1 VSIHSNPEIERIVD
15 TATTIA
21 KDYNHQY
28 VTLEHL
34 LIALVEYPE
43 FNKTLVTFGVEIEEL
58 LRDLYDYIGKQEY
71 LVTIVPP
78 PESIDQTEA
87 SQRTEDKNSIDS
99 KKDKK
104 SNSKELA
111 KSSMIPQRTHSLER
125 VFNRA
130 FTQVLFSAREQM
142 ETIDLYLSISQETN
156 SHAAYFLLKWGINR
170 RQLVEYYTKVHGIT
184 KKSKEVKSNYSNKIL
199 EEFCTNLN
207 TQVTEG
213 KIDPVIGRATEL
225 EEIAQVLARRQKSN
239 VLMIGDPGVG
249 KTAIAEGLAHKI
261 VDGDVPKYLI
271 PYTVYNLEIGSLL
284 AGSKYRG
291 EFEEKLKDVLAALNQ
306 KGNTILFIDEAHQ
319 MQGAGSGGSSSVDF
333 ANMLKPALAKG
344 NIKVI
349 ASTTFEEYT
358 QSFEKDRAL
367 MRRFYKL
374 NIDEPT
380 ADISKDILRGLRTHF
395 EKFHNG
401 KISDE
406 AIDSSVDLSVRYQP
420 DRKLPDK
427 AIDLIDMSC
436 ARLKIAKEKF
446 TVEKTDIVDTISKA
460 TKIPRENL
468 LTEKA
473 NKSLTNLDATI
484 KDNLYGQDSAVEQV
498 LEKIY
503 VAKAGMKA
511 HDKPVGNF
519 LFLGPTGTGKTE
531 FCKLLSDAL
540 SMKLLRFDMSEY
552 QEKHAMAKLI
562 GAPPGYVGYE
572 DGNLGGGLLISEVER
587 NPHSIILLDEI
598 EKAHPDI
605 SNLLLQIM
613 DEGSVTGS
621 NGKKADCRNAILI
634 LTSNLGSA
642 DGEANA
648 IGFGRDLKKTGTD
661 DEAAKKFFKPEFRNR
676 LDAVVKFA
684 KLEKISMKKIV
695 VKFLQELNVLLQ
707 EKEIRIRPS
716 ESIVDHLTD
725 IGFDPTMGARPLSRK
740 INELIK
746 VPLSKKIL
754 FEAIEPGSIV
764 SIEWKDEE
772 IKFTVQPP
780 ELNNLLEDKTVDK
793 DGFIVL

>member
-1 VSIHSNPEIERIVD
+1 MRSNPEIEQIIN
-15 TATTIA
+15 TACQLA
-21 KDYNHQY
+21 KDYKHEY

-34 LIALVEYPE
+34 LISLIEFPS
-43 FNKTLVTFGVEIEEL
+43 FNKLLVNYGVEVDML
-58 LRDLYDYIGKQEY
+58 LRDLYDYIGRQDHLINANDEEKQ
-71 LVTIVPP
+71 
-78 PESIDQTEA
+78 
-87 SQRTEDKNSIDS
+87 
-99 KKDKK
+99 
-104 SNSKELA
+104 
-111 KSSMIPQRTHSLER
+111 PQRTHSLER

-130 FTQVLFSAREQM
+130 FTQVLFGAREEM
-142 ETIDLYLSISQETN
+142 LPIDLFLSISQEPN

-170 RQLVEYYTKVHGIT
+170 KQLIEYYTQENSDRFSRAKKVEGG
-184 KKSKEVKSNYSNKIL
+184 KKDYADKIL
-199 EEFCTNLN
+199 EEYCTDLN
-207 TQVTEG
+207 RQVAEG
-213 KIDPVIGRATEL
+213 KIDPVIGRAAEL
-225 EEIAQVLARRQKSN
+225 EEIAQVLARRSKSN

-261 VDGDVPKYLI
+261 VNGEVPEYLK

-291 EFEEKLKDVLAALNQ
+291 EFEEKLKDVLAALNT

-319 MQGAGSGGSSSVDF
+319 MQGAGAGGSSSVDF

-380 ADISKDILRGLRTHF
+380 PQIAKDILYGLRQHF
-395 EKFHNG
+395 EKFHSG
-401 KISDE
+401 IIDDS
-406 AIDSSVDLSVRYQP
+406 AIESAVDLSVRYQT
-420 DRKLPDK
+420 DKRLPDK
-427 AIDLIDMSC
+427 ALDLIDMSC
-436 ARLKIAKEKF
+436 ARLKIKNPDFIVTKL
-446 TVEKTDIVDTISKA
+446 DIVDTIAKA

-468 LTEKA
+468 LSEKA
-473 NKSLTNLDATI
+473 TENLITLESTI
-484 KDNLYGQDSAVEQV
+484 KERLYGQDTAVDEV

-503 VAKAGMKA
+503 VAKAGMKS
-511 HDKPVGNF
+511 HNKPVGNF

-531 FCKLLSDAL
+531 FAKLLSDSL
-540 SMKLLRFDMSEY
+540 SMKLLRYDMSEY
-552 QEKHAMAKLI
+552 QEKHSMAKLI

-613 DEGSVTGS
+613 DEGFITGS
-621 NGKKADCRNAILI
+621 NGKKADCRNSILI
-634 LTSNLGSA
+634 LTSNLGAA
-642 DGEANA
+642 DGEQNA
-648 IGFGRDLKKTGTD
+648 IGFGRSLTKEGTD

-676 LDAVVKFA
+676 LDAVIKFN
-684 KLEKISMKKIV
+684 KLDKISMKKIV
-695 VKFLQELNVLLQ
+695 VKFLNELNELLV
-707 EKEIRIRPS
+707 EKEIKVHTTEALI
-716 ESIVDHLTD
+716 DHLTEV
-725 IGFDPTMGARPLSRK
+725 GFDPAMGARPLSRK

-754 FEAIEPGSIV
+754 FEHIESGSIV
-764 SIEWKDEE
+764 TADYQDDTV
-772 IKFTVQPP
+772 KFNIIPP
-780 ELNNLLEDKTVDK
+780 AMDLLENKTVDEN
-793 DGFIVL
+793 GFIVVE

>member
-1 VSIHSNPEIERIVD
+1 MRSNPEIEQIINH
-15 TATTIA
+15 ACAIA
-21 KDYNHQY
+21 KDYKHEY

-34 LIALVEYPE
+34 LIGLIE
-43 FNKTLVTFGVEIEEL
+43 FEPFHKLLLDYGVEVEEL
-58 LRDLYDYIGKQEY
+58 LRDLYDYIGKQEH
-71 LVTIVPP
+71 LVNEIKT
-78 PESIDQTEA
+78 DLT
-87 SQRTEDKNSIDS
+87 
-99 KKDKK
+99 
-104 SNSKELA
+104 
-111 KSSMIPQRTHSLER
+111 PQRTHSLER

-130 FTQVLFSAREQM
+130 FTQVLFGAREEM
-142 ETIDLYLSISQETN
+142 LPIDLFLSISQEPQ

-170 RQLVEYYTKVHGIT
+170 KSLVDFFTKENADQLDRATT
-184 KKSKEVKSNYSNKIL
+184 KKDTTKKDYADRIL
-199 EEFCTNLN
+199 GEYCTNLN
-207 TQVTEG
+207 QQVLDG
-213 KIDPVIGRATEL
+213 KIDPVIGRAVEL
-225 EEIAQVLARRQKSN
+225 EEIAQVLARRSKSN

-261 VDGDVPKYLI
+261 IHGEVPEYLK

-291 EFEEKLKDVLAALNQ
+291 EFEEKLKDVLNALGQ
-306 KGNTILFIDEAHQ
+306 KGKTILFIDEAHQ
-319 MQGAGSGGSSSVDF
+319 MQGAGAGGSSSVDF

-380 ADISKDILRGLRTHF
+380 PAVAKDILYGLRTHF
-395 EKFHNG
+395 EKFHLG
-401 KISDE
+401 IIEDDAIE
-406 AIDSSVDLSVRYQP
+406 AAVDLSVRYQT
-420 DRKLPDK
+420 DKRLPDK
-427 AIDLIDMSC
+427 ALDLIDMSC
-436 ARLKIAKEKF
+436 ARLKIKNADFIVTKN
-446 TVEKTDIVDTISKA
+446 DIVDTISKA

-468 LTEKA
+468 LSEKA
-473 NKSLTNLDATI
+473 TDNLINLESTI
-484 KDNLYGQDSAVEQV
+484 KEKLYGQDSAVDQV

-503 VAKAGMKA
+503 VAKAGMKS
-511 HDKPVGNF
+511 HNKPVGNF

-531 FCKLLSDAL
+531 LCKLLSDQL
-540 SMKLLRFDMSEY
+540 GMKLLRFDMSEY
-552 QEKHAMAKLI
+552 QEKHSMAKLI

-613 DEGSVTGS
+613 DEGFITGS
-621 NGKKADCRNAILI
+621 NGKKADCRNSILI
-634 LTSNLGSA
+634 LTSNLGAA
-642 DGEANA
+642 DGESNA
-648 IGFGRDLKKTGTD
+648 IGFGRSLTKEGTD

-676 LDAVVKFA
+676 LDAVVKFI
-684 KLEKISMKKIV
+684 KLDKISMKKIV
-695 VKFLQELNVLLQ
+695 VKFLNELNDLLV
-707 EKEIRIRPS
+707 EKNIIVRSTEPL
-716 ESIVDHLTD
+716 VDHLTEV
-725 IGFDPTMGARPLSRK
+725 GFDPAMGARPLARK

-754 FEAIEPGSIV
+754 FDHVDPGSVITVDYVDDEIRFIIV
-764 SIEWKDEE
+764 AP
-772 IKFTVQPP
+772 TVD
-780 ELNNLLEDKTVDK
+780 LLENKTVDEN
-793 DGFIVL
+793 GFIVVE